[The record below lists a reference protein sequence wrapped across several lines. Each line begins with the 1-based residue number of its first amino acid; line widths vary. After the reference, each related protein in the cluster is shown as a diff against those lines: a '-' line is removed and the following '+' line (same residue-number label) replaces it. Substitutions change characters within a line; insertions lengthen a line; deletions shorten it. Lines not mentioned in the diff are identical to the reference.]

1 MAIINN
7 IVIIL
12 LLSLFTIYMEE
23 RTKEK
28 SAKTVFTVLCVSG
41 HPQSDKKNAGISELK
56 KVRKLGEGLE
66 K

>member
-1 MAIINN
+1 MPSNQDLYNN
-7 IVIIL
+7 VFICL
-12 LLSLFTIYMEE
+12 QFYMEE

-28 SAKTVFTVLCVSG
+28 SAKTVFTVLRVSG
-41 HPQSDKKNAGISELK
+41 HPHLDRKNAGIPELK

>member
-1 MAIINN
+1 
-7 IVIIL
+7 
-12 LLSLFTIYMEE
+12 MEK
-23 RTKEK
+23 RTMEK
-28 SAKTVFTVLCVSG
+28 SAKTVFAVLFVSG

>member
-1 MAIINN
+1 
-7 IVIIL
+7 
-12 LLSLFTIYMEE
+12 MEE

-41 HPQSDKKNAGISELK
+41 HPQSDKKNAGIPELK
-56 KVRKLGEGLE
+56 KVRKLGESLE